1 MNSGD
6 RTTPALRR
14 ATRSLFQQRR
24 STAAA
29 ISANSWRVAAWPI
42 FYAVDKQS
50 SFAIFAAK
58 RIPRSNRILSK
69 DTLVIYRGA
78 VKLPND
84 LDAAAVFEFR
94 K

>member
-1 MNSGD
+1 MND
-6 RTTPALRR
+6 ALHELGRPNDAGRYRR
-14 ATRSLFQQRR
+14 ATRSLFQLRR

-69 DTLVIYRGA
+69 DRGREEEEE
-78 VKLPND
+78 KED
-84 LDAAAVFEFR
+84 EE
-94 K
+94 